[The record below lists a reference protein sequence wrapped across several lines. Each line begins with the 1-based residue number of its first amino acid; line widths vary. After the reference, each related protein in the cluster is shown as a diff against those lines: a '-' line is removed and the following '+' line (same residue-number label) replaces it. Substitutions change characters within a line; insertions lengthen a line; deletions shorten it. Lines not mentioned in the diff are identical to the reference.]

1 MKITNRFTTQISG
14 QAVFSLLAW
23 LLPVVLLGLFAGIQ
37 LVDIDQTGLSTGFSH
52 PLMGFDHLLTML
64 AVGVWAA
71 QMRGHAIWQ
80 LPLTFVGV
88 MSLGGIAGA
97 AGLDIPVVEGII
109 LLSCAVFSVLITR
122 RIRFSAKVNVLLV
135 AFFAFFHGYAHG
147 QEISTSASLLS
158 YTAGFMLA
166 TLLLHGAGILI
177 AKLVVVAI
185 SGLFAILISTSS
197 QAAYFSHEKAQES
210 FALKLMSNGIAAKD
224 QWYLAESWG
233 LDDGGGCCCVQSHH
247 EPSSNQNVRAWQE
260 LGASGFVS
268 DCLQGFVLLK
278 NQQAQETQIFRRS
291 FKTGFPA
298 INHTPGLAIA
308 SSGVGRA
315 SPPLDSSCI
324 DLTPVQTSALISS
337 IPRFSLVSTQ
347 SSRSPQFGFLVVYP
361 HQFIS
366 SLLRRRDFCV
376 SSFAHHFRKLC

>member
-1 MKITNRFTTQISG
+1 MQATNRFLQLIGGRT
-14 QAVFSLLAW
+14 FLSLLAG
-23 LLPVVLLGLFAGIQ
+23 LLPVVLLALFAFIQ
-37 LVDIDQTGLSTGFSH
+37 LVDVDQIGLSSGFSH

-64 AVGVWAA
+64 AVGIWAA
-71 QMRGHAIWQ
+71 QLRGHAIWQ

-97 AGLDIPVVEGII
+97 AGLEIPVVEGII

-122 RIRFSAKVNVLLV
+122 RIRFSAKINVLLV

-197 QAAYFSHEKAQES
+197 QAAMITVEQTPASH
-210 FALKLMSNGIAAKD
+210 ALQLVSSDGDGMSHLS
-224 QWYLAESWG
+224 LAGS
-233 LDDGGGCCCVQSHH
+233 LKMDDGGGGFLQSDT
-247 EPSSNQNVRAWQE
+247 ERGSSSLTRSWQSLWSDPLRADFGQDLAE
-260 LGASGFVS
+260 I
-268 DCLQGFVLLK
+268 K
-278 NQQAQETQIFRRS
+278 NQQQQEIEIVRHS

-298 INHTPGLAIA
+298 INHTPGLALA
-308 SSGVGRA
+308 CSGVGRA
-315 SPPLDSSCI
+315 SPPLENCSI
-324 DLTPVQTSALISS
+324 ALSLVS
-337 IPRFSLVSTQ
+337 VPNSQIPRFLAVMTQ
-347 SSRSPQFGFLVVYP
+347 FWRQQQSGFSATNSIPLIPNLQCKRNSCAQNFV
-361 HQFIS
+361 
-366 SLLRRRDFCV
+366 L
-376 SSFAHHFRKLC
+376 HFR

>member
-1 MKITNRFTTQISG
+1 MSG
-14 QAVFSLLAW
+14 RTLTSLLAG
-23 LLPVVLLGLFAGIQ
+23 LLPVVLLGSFALIQ
-37 LVDIDQTGLSTGFSH
+37 LVDFDQTGLSSGFSH

-64 AVGVWAA
+64 AVGIWAA

-166 TLLLHGAGILI
+166 TLLLHGAGILV

-185 SGLFAILISTSS
+185 SGLLAILISTSS
-197 QAAYFSHEKAQES
+197 QAAFISAEQASESYSLEVNSSQITTWAQFYRADS
-210 FALKLMSNGIAAKD
+210 VTD
-224 QWYLAESWG
+224 
-233 LDDGGGCCCVQSHH
+233 DDGGGGGYLQSDDGRRL
-247 EPSSNQNVRAWQE
+247 PDVTRSWQDLVPDRA
-260 LGASGFVS
+260 VS
-268 DCLQGFVLLK
+268 DSLPLFAALK
-278 NQQAQETQIFRRS
+278 TQQEQEAQILRCS
-291 FKTGFPA
+291 FKRGFPA
-298 INHTPGLAIA
+298 INHTPGIALA

-315 SPPLDSSCI
+315 SPPVISDI
-324 DLTPVQTSALISS
+324 DLPPVSSLATNPRIS
-337 IPRFSLVSTQ
+337 RFSSVTTQ
-347 SSRSPQFGFLVVYP
+347 SSRQQLLGFLAVFSR
-361 HQFIS
+361 HSTS
-366 SLLRRRDFCV
+366 SLLRRRVYC
-376 SSFAHHFRKLC
+376 ALEPALNHKNLCNKENNNEKT

>member
-1 MKITNRFTTQISG
+1 MSG
-14 QAVFSLLAW
+14 RTLTSLLVG
-23 LLPVVLLGLFAGIQ
+23 LLPVVLLGSFALIQ
-37 LVDIDQTGLSTGFSH
+37 LVDFDQTGLSSGFSH

-64 AVGVWAA
+64 AVGIWAA

-177 AKLVVVAI
+177 AKLVIVAI

-197 QAAYFSHEKAQES
+197 QAAFTSAEQASES
-210 FALKLMSNGIAAKD
+210 YTLKLSSAQINAND
-224 QWYLAESWG
+224 HFYLADSFKT
-233 LDDGGGCCCVQSHH
+233 DDGGGGYLHTETERSSHCVTRSWQDLGV
-247 EPSSNQNVRAWQE
+247 NQ
-260 LGASGFVS
+260 LMS
-268 DCLQGFVLLK
+268 DFLQAFALIK
-278 NQQAQETQIFRRS
+278 NQQDQEIRIVRHS

-298 INHTPGLAIA
+298 INHTPGLALA

-315 SPPLDSSCI
+315 SPPLDTDFI
-324 DLTPVQTSALISS
+324 DLPPVSASAPKPKIPHFISVDTQPSRQQQTGFFSPLSQFINFKLALQE
-337 IPRFSLVSTQ
+337 RFLRAEFSLN
-347 SSRSPQFGFLVVYP
+347 FIHLV
-361 HQFIS
+361 
-366 SLLRRRDFCV
+366 
-376 SSFAHHFRKLC
+376 